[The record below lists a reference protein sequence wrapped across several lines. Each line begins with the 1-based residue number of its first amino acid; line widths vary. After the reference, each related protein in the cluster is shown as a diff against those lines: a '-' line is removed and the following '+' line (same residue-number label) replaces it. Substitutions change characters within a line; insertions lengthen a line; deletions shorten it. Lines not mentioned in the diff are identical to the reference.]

1 MNKMFCVS
9 CGFKILYEVSKPKFC
24 SSCGHNLAGITK
36 ATVAEEPEEE
46 SNIDSIDVDK
56 LKRDIS
62 VDYSSTKTT
71 LKDIIANSTAA
82 DANPEYESR
91 PASTNAEG
99 DALLKQIQQECASSR
114 MRDVDEGGV

>member
-46 SNIDSIDVDK
+46 SSVGFIDINK
-56 LKRDIS
+56 LKRGIS
-62 VDYSSTKTT
+62 VDYSSSKTT

-82 DANPEYESR
+82 DANPDYESR

-99 DALLKQIQQECASSR
+99 DALIKQIQQECASSR
-114 MRDVDEGGV
+114 MKDIDEGGV

>member
-24 SSCGHNLAGITK
+24 SSCGHNFAGVSK
-36 ATVAEEPEEE
+36 AKVAEEPEEE
-46 SNIDSIDVDK
+46 SSIDSIDVEK
-56 LKRDIS
+56 LKRNIS
-62 VDYSSTKTT
+62 VDYNSTKTT
-71 LKDIIANSTAA
+71 LKDIIASSSAA

-99 DALLKQIQQECASSR
+99 DELLKQIRQECASSR
-114 MRDVDEGGV
+114 MKDVDE

>member
-9 CGFKILYEVSKPKFC
+9 CGFKKLYEVTKPKFC
-24 SSCGHNLAGITK
+24 SSCGQNLAGISK
-36 ATVAEEPEEE
+36 ATVAEAPEEE
-46 SNIDSIDVDK
+46 SSLDSIDVNK

-71 LKDIIANSTAA
+71 LKDIIASSTAA

-99 DALLKQIQQECASSR
+99 DALIKQIQQECASSR
-114 MRDVDEGGV
+114 MTDVDEGGV

>member
-46 SNIDSIDVDK
+46 SSI
-56 LKRDIS
+56 
-62 VDYSSTKTT
+62 DYSSTKTT
-71 LKDIIANSTAA
+71 LKDIIASSTAA

>member
-36 ATVAEEPEEE
+36 ATVVEEPEEE
-46 SNIDSIDVDK
+46 SSIDSIDINK

-99 DALLKQIQQECASSR
+99 DALIKQIQQECASSR
-114 MRDVDEGGV
+114 MRDIDEGGV

>member
-24 SSCGHNLAGITK
+24 SKCGHNLAGISK
-36 ATVAEEPEEE
+36 AKEAEEPEEE
-46 SNIDSIDVDK
+46 SSIDSIDVEK
-56 LKRDIS
+56 LKRNIS
-62 VDYSSTKTT
+62 VDYNSAKTT
-71 LKDIIANSTAA
+71 LKDIIANSSAA

-114 MRDVDEGGV
+114 MKDVDE

>member
-9 CGFKILYEVSKPKFC
+9 CGFKILYEVSKPKLC
-24 SSCGHNLAGITK
+24 SSCGHNLAGITQ

-46 SNIDSIDVDK
+46 SNIGSIDVDK

-99 DALLKQIQQECASSR
+99 DDLLKQIREECASSR
-114 MRDVDEGGV
+114 MKDVDE